1 MVEVRRK
8 QNEST
13 GSMLR
18 RFNRLIKQ
26 TGVLVNAK
34 KKKYFSKKANER
46 REKQTAI
53 MREELSALRKRLE
66 KMGTYSE
73 EVFDEEKRK
82 IKQRLDF

>member
-1 MVEVRRK
+1 MVEVRKK

-34 KKKYFSKKANER
+34 KSKYFKKKANER
-46 REKQTAI
+46 VEKQTAI
-53 MREELSALRKRLE
+53 MREELGSLRKRLE

>member
-1 MVEVRRK
+1 MVEVKRK

-18 RFNRLIKQ
+18 RFNRLIQQ

-34 KKKYFSKKANER
+34 RSKYFSKKANER
-46 REKQTAI
+46 KERQIAI

-73 EVFDEEKRK
+73 EVFEEEKKK
-82 IKQRLDF
+82 IKQKLGF

>member
-8 QNEST
+8 QNESI

-34 KKKYFSKKANER
+34 KSKYFSKKASER
-46 REKQTAI
+46 KEKQTAI
-53 MREELSALRKRLE
+53 MRRELSALRQRLE

-73 EVFDEEKRK
+73 EMFEEEKKK
-82 IKQRLDF
+82 IKQRLGF